1 MSENPG
7 IGLRERKKQRTR
19 DAIQREAMRLFRER
33 GYDATTVEQIAEAAE
48 ISPSTF
54 FNYFPTK
61 EDVVFHDETDP
72 AVARI
77 FLSRPPDEPLGVA
90 LRRTMAEVSQL
101 TLAHRE
107 MHLERAQLMEEVPAL
122 RARIWED
129 MQRSQRFLRDLI
141 AERTGRDPD
150 DFELRVIVAVLSG
163 AVFEAAFEWLRRGAG
178 DDLEDLFNEAL
189 DVVEAGARLDAL
201 EAGPERRQVPRR
213 YASPRGDSR

>member
-19 DAIQREAMRLFRER
+19 DAIQREAMRLFREQ
-33 GYDATTVEQIAEAAE
+33 GYDATTVEQIAEV
-48 ISPSTF
+48 S
-54 FNYFPTK
+54 
-61 EDVVFHDETDP
+61 
-72 AVARI
+72 
-77 FLSRPPDEPLGVA
+77 A
-90 LRRTMAEVSQL
+90 LTIAN
-101 TLAHRE
+101 RE
-107 MHLERAQLMEEVPAL
+107 MHLERAQLMEHVPAL

-150 DFELRVIVAVLSG
+150 DFELRVVVGALAG

-201 EAGPERRQVPRR
+201 EARPERHQVPRR
-213 YASPRGDSR
+213 YASPRGVSR